1 MVELLLFMVAP
12 GAVVGLV
19 AGIMARHGLAAVVNR
34 ILAGA
39 VGGGVLSFVAAN
51 TLDWSD
57 GEPAQIY
64 GIWALISAVGA
75 LLVLGLFRLV
85 RGRPSTA

>member
-1 MVELLLFMVAP
+1 
-12 GAVVGLV
+12 
-19 AGIMARHGLAAVVNR
+19 
-34 ILAGA
+34 
-39 VGGGVLSFVAAN
+39 VLSFVAAN